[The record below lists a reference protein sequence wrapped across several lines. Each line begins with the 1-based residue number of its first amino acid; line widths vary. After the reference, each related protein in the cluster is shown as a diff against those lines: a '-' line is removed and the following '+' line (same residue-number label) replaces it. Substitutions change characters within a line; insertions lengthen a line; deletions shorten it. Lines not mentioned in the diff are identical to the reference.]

1 MSALPTAKYRLK
13 AIPVKFLPT
22 TRLTELQQTT
32 LKRVRTHRRLHTAG
46 ALLRKLRD
54 GGGTLQLETVLQS
67 DDAGLKTDTH
77 IHRTGCPET
86 HSYSRQGG
94 QAAQRG
100 RRPLQQMV
108 LRELDTQTSKLRF
121 SHHRQELSVDQR
133 AVCREHKDCTL
144 SH

>member
-67 DDAGLKTDTH
+67 DDAGVKTDTH

-86 HSYSRQGG
+86 HSYSR
-94 QAAQRG
+94 R
-100 RRPLQQMV
+100 RRPGYTA
-108 LRELDTQTSKLRF
+108 RETAAPANGAERTGHANEQTAFL
-121 SHHRQELSVDQR
+121 
-133 AVCREHKDCTL
+133 TP
-144 SH
+144 